1 MRLNFLSP
9 TLQDE
14 GKYAI
19 AALLVLFG
27 CSAIS
32 GKAQTSQ
39 AAAEKAPA
47 SKTAN
52 GIVKGRVK
60 LQDSKSHEGVVVRVV
75 KAAGAGA
82 QSARARQETEASARE
97 VQTDSKGDFEVTGL
111 ATGDYV
117 FSFSRPGYRGFT
129 TRKLEVLSG
138 ETTKLRSLI
147 EMAKEGDPFAV
158 IRGAVLYGVG
168 FTLPHAVVT
177 IERIDGGK
185 KFKEET
191 VSRDGGE
198 FAFRLK
204 ADKATYRITAA
215 APGFVTASQEITIE
229 GDEVRNI
236 ALTLQQV
243 K

>member
-1 MRLNFLSP
+1 MRLIVKNSAFRCA
-9 TLQDE
+9 
-14 GKYAI
+14 GNYAI
-19 AALLVLFG
+19 AALLVLLG

-32 GKAQTSQ
+32 GKAQTGATASG
-39 AAAEKAPA
+39 KAP
-47 SKTAN
+47 S

-60 LQDSKSHEGVVVRVV
+60 LQDSKTHDGVVVRVV
-75 KAAGAGA
+75 KTASVGVKPT
-82 QSARARQETEASARE
+82 RARQEAEEAARE
-97 VQTDSKGDFEVTGL
+97 VQTDAKGEFEITGL

-117 FSFSRPGYRGFT
+117 FSFSKPGFKGFS

-138 ETTKLRSLI
+138 ETVKLRSVI
-147 EMAKEGDPFAV
+147 EMAKEGEPYAV

-168 FTLPHAVVT
+168 FTLPNALVT
-177 IERIDGGK
+177 IERINGGK

-191 VSRDGGE
+191 IARDGGE
-198 FAFRLK
+198 FAFRLR
-204 ADKATYRITAA
+204 ADKATYRITAV

>member
-1 MRLNFLSP
+1 MRLNFLRPAFRPAGNS
-9 TLQDE
+9 D
-14 GKYAI
+14 GRYAI
-19 AALLVLFG
+19 AILVVLVG
-27 CSAIS
+27 CSAIL
-32 GKAQTSQ
+32 GKAQTDQ
-39 AAAEKAPA
+39 APTGKAQ
-47 SKTAN
+47 N

-60 LQDSKSHEGVVVRVV
+60 LQDSKSHDGVIVRVV
-75 KAAGAGA
+75 KATSISA
-82 QSARARQETEASARE
+82 QSARARQEADEQARE
-97 VQTDSKGDFEVTGL
+97 VRTDAKGDFEITGL

-117 FSFSRPGYRGFT
+117 FSFSKPGFKGFT

-138 ETTKLRSLI
+138 ETIKLRSVI
-147 EMAKEGDPFAV
+147 EMAKEGDPYAV

-168 FTLPHAVVT
+168 FTLPNAVVT

-185 KFKEET
+185 KFKEQT
-191 VSRDGGE
+191 VARDGGE

-215 APGFVTASQEITIE
+215 ALGFITSSQEIAIE